1 MARAV
6 HLLLQEVDMLPGS
19 LSLLGLVSCWQEHAW
34 RQRVWEMQEH
44 EEDCLM
50 ARDAL
55 LQQDLPTAR
64 RAGQGLSL
72 PDPVPLLPETAR
84 VHLDAVRAGGQRLA
98 AAESLE
104 SAASTLMAVTE
115 RCAACHQSLG
125 VLPPPAQQR
134 ALEDLWT
141 ALLFEDEGR
150 WSLGLGLQEAPDP
163 ALAEAQGWNQ
173 RRAAMERWL
182 REGTSP

>member
-1 MARAV
+1 
-6 HLLLQEVDMLPGS
+6 MLPGI
-19 LSLLGLVSCWQEHAW
+19 LSMLGLAGCWQEHAW

-55 LQQDLPTAR
+55 IRQDLAGAR
-64 RAGQGLSL
+64 RAGQGLAL
-72 PDPVPLLPETAR
+72 PDPVPLLPEPER
-84 VHLDAVRAGGQRLA
+84 VHLQAVRAGGQRLS

-104 SAASTLMAVTE
+104 SAAVTLTTVTSH
-115 RCAACHQSLG
+115 CAACHRSLG

-150 WSLGLGLQEAPDP
+150 WSLGVGLLPPSPVHAAVVEAH
-163 ALAEAQGWNQ
+163 GWDQ
-173 RRAAMERWL
+173 RRSAMERWL
-182 REGTSP
+182 LDEHP